1 MLCALYVPTQYTE
14 QVLIRI
20 KLLEQIKSHMLF
32 SHLGEGLCQPFWAYK
47 SNNSSHLNSVIEF
60 IKPFHIYY
68 TFDPQQPGE
77 SGMICVIIPF
87 YSSGEVKWFVQ
98 TVELL
103 GARQHFQQCSGSTA
117 LGFVHSDSQDRCYEL
132 EQTSLR
138 PLCTRKIVDTGN
150 GLVTWFP
157 RQQKN
162 GLHQDITQS

>member
-1 MLCALYVPTQYTE
+1 MLCALCIPTKCTE

-47 SNNSSHLNSVIEF
+47 SSNSSHLNSIIEF

-77 SGMICVIIPF
+77 SGMICALIPF

-103 GARQHFQQCSGSTA
+103 GVSQHIQKCSGSRA
-117 LGFVHSDSQDRCYEL
+117 FYFVLCGAWRQWSEF
-132 EQTSLR
+132 EQKSLR
-138 PLCTRKIVDTGN
+138 PLHAEEKELT
-150 GLVTWFP
+150 P
-157 RQQKN
+157 EMA
-162 GLHQDITQS
+162 S